1 MEEEEGK
8 ERRETWGWP
17 MEGLDSEVAARK
29 GGGTQ
34 KGSDSGKINPPP
46 KTRYDKGDR
55 LHWGGGL
62 SPPHLGAHNHVR
74 WRKGSPLSQPCI
86 IYGATTGKKL
96 KKEIKGEKD
105 GERKRRL
112 RTTSNA

>member
-46 KTRYDKGDR
+46 KTRYDKGDP
-55 LHWGGGL
+55 LHWRGGGTTPSRCTQSCAL
-62 SPPHLGAHNHVR
+62 AQRFPSEPALHHLWCHDR
-74 WRKGSPLSQPCI
+74 QKI
-86 IYGATTGKKL
+86 
-96 KKEIKGEKD
+96 EK
-105 GERKRRL
+105 RNKR
-112 RTTSNA
+112 

>member
-1 MEEEEGK
+1 MPNQEFNMQAIINMLKKWKERGEDSVPQWGEEVEEEEGK

-55 LHWGGGL
+55 LHWGGGFHH
-62 SPPHLGAHNHVR
+62 P
-74 WRKGSPLSQPCI
+74 I
-86 IYGATTGKKL
+86 
-96 KKEIKGEKD
+96 
-105 GERKRRL
+105 
-112 RTTSNA
+112 